1 MRVIGM
7 MVVGAGEADR
17 WLAQGLEQRKELV
30 DDMILCLNNVDKK
43 TERIAK
49 QSGYWIY
56 SDDREWG
63 REQPNIKKDLLDRAA
78 KLRPDWILP
87 SDADELYDKYFTRQ
101 EAEKLAQRNVPGYY
115 FAIINLWDD
124 EQHYRHDLSFWNVRF
139 FNFKIAQREGL
150 YFERK
155 RLHCGLAPPF
165 IYKYGHYA
173 PFLLKHYGLM
183 KPEDRQKKIERYE
196 KYDPKAIFKDRSYYE
211 ALKNNKSVHLF
222 NEDNMHG
229 KIADDSKKHYSP
241 RFR

>member
-1 MRVIGM
+1 M
-7 MVVGAGEADR
+7 
-17 WLAQGLEQRKELV
+17 
-30 DDMILCLNNVDKK
+30 
-43 TERIAK
+43 
-49 QSGYWIY
+49 
-56 SDDREWG
+56 
-63 REQPNIKKDLLDRAA
+63 LDRAA

-115 FAIINLWDD
+115 FAIINLWND

-196 KYDPKAIFKDRSYYE
+196 K
-211 ALKNNKSVHLF
+211 
-222 NEDNMHG
+222 
-229 KIADDSKKHYSP
+229 
-241 RFR
+241 